1 MSKTRPDPKPSAA
14 LTGVARYPS
23 LRGALWLY
31 LLVFIATAAIFGVL
45 SYNIDPLF
53 LRLLAAIFITAGFT
67 IAAMFITDV
76 RPATIFGRRPTI
88 KFLIL
93 SLLAGLAI
101 WVPATWVRFL
111 VYSVLND
118 VFGVLPPPLQTT
130 AAPQA
135 IIVQAGIIIPLC
147 QTVLFWAYLQR
158 AAEGISKARGTLLTA
173 VLYALYGLFTTEA
186 AFSGVPELLL
196 VGLLAAFT
204 VYAMDSAWYGFVV
217 IAGYGMART
226 LFETTLFTYLGDQF
240 GFLLGIR
247 WLLVVAIT
255 GFAAFILFQVIR
267 VSALDQTAKNPY
279 RAAPRRLWGIPLLL
293 IILAF
298 ALGTYGEVV
307 LRQANAPRPVVPRST
322 GSTTAPIVPTPG
334 ATPQP

>member
-1 MSKTRPDPKPSAA
+1 MT
-14 LTGVARYPS
+14 RYPS

-31 LLVFIATAAIFGVL
+31 LLVFIATAAIFGAL
-45 SYNIDPLF
+45 SYNVDPLF
-53 LRLLAAIFITAGFT
+53 LRLLASILVTAGFT
-67 IAAMFITDV
+67 VAAMFITDA
-76 RPATIFGRRPTI
+76 RPSTIFGRRPTI
-88 KFLIL
+88 RFLIL

-111 VYSVLND
+111 VYSVLNE
-118 VFGVLPPPLQTT
+118 VFGVLPPPMQTT
-130 AAPQA
+130 ASPTA
-135 IIVQAGIIIPLC
+135 ILVQAGIIIPLC
-147 QTVLFWAYLQR
+147 QTVLFWAYIQR
-158 AAEGISKARGTLLTA
+158 AAEGISKARGALLAA

-204 VYAMDSAWYGFVV
+204 VYAMDSAWYGFMV

-255 GFAAFILFQVIR
+255 GFAAFILFQIIR
-267 VSALDQTAKNPY
+267 VSTLDRAEKNPY
-279 RAAPRRLWGIPLLL
+279 RAAPKRLWGIPLFL
-293 IILAF
+293 IIVAF
-298 ALGTYGEVV
+298 ALGTYGEVI

-322 GSTTAPIVPTPG
+322 GSTTAPIAPTPNP
-334 ATPQP
+334 TPTP